1 MIDGGRRV
9 CVAGLEIIEGWCAAC
24 HGYRPRLLAEC
35 AARVPPGVCPHCL
48 IGDQVLLLDP
58 NARPEWLH

>member
-1 MIDGGRRV
+1 MIYGERRV
-9 CVAGLEIIEGWCAAC
+9 CAVQVLIVPGWCAAC
-24 HGYRPRLLAEC
+24 HGYRSRLLEEC
-35 AARVPPGVCPHCL
+35 AARVPAGVCPHCL